1 LTEGR
6 EVTAGVDIGT
16 TSVKAVAVDGDGT
29 VLARARVPHDV
40 VVTAPDRLEHR
51 PDQAWRAGVL
61 QALGELVAGLEAQTA
76 SGPPARIEAVNVA
89 AMVPSLCAVDAAGA
103 ALTPGLLYGD
113 ARAATTG
120 GLDPSQS
127 GELVAFL
134 GWCAAEAPG
143 AAGYWPAQAVANHAL
158 GGEAVIDTVT
168 AMTAL
173 PLFDLTAWDPAVA
186 AAAGTTVERLP
197 RIVPGDAAAGRVADG
212 LPAAGALL
220 GGGTV
225 DAFAEQLV
233 AGADEDGDVLV
244 ICGTTLITW
253 AVLPEWREVAG
264 LWTVPHSAPGK
275 TLVGGPSNA
284 GGLFLERVVRL
295 TGDSD
300 GAGAGRE
307 PATAAPIDPRRV
319 PVWAPYIRGERTPLH
334 DPTRRAALHDLDL
347 THDAAAVR
355 RAAYEAAG
363 FVVRHHLD
371 LAGVAPRRI
380 VATGGG
386 ARSAAWVQALA
397 DATGLPVDVVAVPEG
412 AALGAAFTA
421 RVVAGLEPSS
431 GEARR
436 WARTATRVDPDPAW
450 TGPTAARYTRFREL
464 TDRA

>member
-1 LTEGR
+1 
-6 EVTAGVDIGT
+6 
-16 TSVKAVAVDGDGT
+16 
-29 VLARARVPHDV
+29 V

-61 QALGELVAGLEAQTA
+61 RALGDLVAALREGTA
-76 SGPPARIEAVNVA
+76 AEDAPPRIAAVNVA

-113 ARAATTG
+113 ARAATSV

-134 GWCAAEAPG
+134 RWCAAEAPG

-158 GGEAVIDTVT
+158 GGEGVIDTVT

-173 PLFDLTAWDPAVA
+173 PLFDMTDWDRAVA
-186 AAAGTTVERLP
+186 AAAGTTVDRLP
-197 RIVPGDAAAGRVADG
+197 RIVPGNAAAGRVAGG

-253 AVLPEWREVAG
+253 AVVPEWREVDG

-284 GGLFLERVVRL
+284 GGLFLERVLRL
-295 TGDSD
+295 TGD
-300 GAGAGRE
+300 GAVGAAGR
-307 PATAAPIDPRRV
+307 PAPADPRRV

-347 THDAAAVR
+347 THDVAAIR

-386 ARSAAWVQALA
+386 ARSVPWVQALA
-397 DATGLPVDVVAVPEG
+397 DATGVPVDVVAVPEG

-421 RVVAGLEPSS
+421 RVIAGLEAAA
-431 GEARR
+431 GDARR
-436 WARTATRVDPDPAW
+436 WARTASRVDPDPAW
-450 TGPTAARYTRFREL
+450 TGPTAARYARFREL
-464 TDRA
+464 TGPV

>member
-1 LTEGR
+1 
-6 EVTAGVDIGT
+6 
-16 TSVKAVAVDGDGT
+16 
-29 VLARARVPHDV
+29 
-40 VVTAPDRLEHR
+40 
-51 PDQAWRAGVL
+51 
-61 QALGELVAGLEAQTA
+61 
-76 SGPPARIEAVNVA
+76 
-89 AMVPSLCAVDAAGA
+89 M
-103 ALTPGLLYGD
+103 
-113 ARAATTG
+113 
-120 GLDPSQS
+120 
-127 GELVAFL
+127 AFL
-134 GWCAAEAPG
+134 RWCAAEAPG

-173 PLFDLTAWDPAVA
+173 PLFDMTGWDPAVA
-186 AAAGTTVERLP
+186 AAAGATVDRLP

-284 GGLFLERVVRL
+284 GGLFLDRVLRL
-295 TGDSD
+295 TGD
-300 GAGAGRE
+300 GAGVGGGLRA
-307 PATAAPIDPRRV
+307 PAPLDPRRV

-386 ARSAAWVQALA
+386 ARSAPWLQALA

-421 RVVAGLEPSS
+421 RVVAGLERSS

-436 WARTATRVDPDPAW
+436 WARIAARVDPDPAW
-450 TGPTAARYTRFREL
+450 TGPTAARYARFREL
-464 TDRA
+464 TDTA